1 MEWRPASVWKGE
13 LYDISVVGIV
23 LLVRVSAD
31 TSTMFTTHR
40 VTFTI
45 VSLDY
50 ASIALNIADYK
61 SKND

>member
-1 MEWRPASVWKGE
+1 MWKGE
-13 LYDISVVGIV
+13 LYDISMVGIV

-50 ASIALNIADYK
+50 DSIALNIADYK
-61 SKND
+61 SKID